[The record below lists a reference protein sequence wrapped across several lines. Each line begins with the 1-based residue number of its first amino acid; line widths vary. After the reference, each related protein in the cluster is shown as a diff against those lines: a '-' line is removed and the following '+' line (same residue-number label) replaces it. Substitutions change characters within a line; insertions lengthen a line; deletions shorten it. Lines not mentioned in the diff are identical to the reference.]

1 MTTPTTP
8 STPTTS
14 STDGGGLLGQVSA
27 RHAARGLRLQTWLR
41 LALALFIVATLV
53 LEPPQLNAG
62 WCAATAIA
70 YPALWGAATLWLSR
84 LSAVA
89 RGRRIWVLLALD
101 IVALGTVTV
110 LAGAS
115 AVESWTADVVIAAFT
130 LLPTMAAMQLRPG
143 VALVMAVPTV
153 GVYLLSSI
161 TTREA
166 NAEPWSSVA
175 LRTAVLVILCVGSVA
190 LSQLQ
195 RSRVREI
202 AGLADDR
209 SRLLVELT
217 TIQDRERRRLAEGLH
232 DGALQYV
239 LAARLDLE
247 DVRDGDPVAVERVEE
262 ALRESATLLRSTV
275 GELHPAVLD
284 RSGLVRAV
292 QDLAAGARRPGM
304 EIEVRTDGVPSEPVT
319 DADRV
324 VFGAVRELL
333 ANVVKHADASRVVVE
348 LSGADGMLTA
358 AVTDD
363 GSGFDPALAAERAAD
378 GHIGLTSHRL
388 RAEASGGRLVQVDGQ
403 QRGTRMVVSVP
414 R

>member
-1 MTTPTTP
+1 MSETTAPVTV
-8 STPTTS
+8 
-14 STDGGGLLGQVSA
+14 GGGLLGEVSA
-27 RHAARGLRLQTWLR
+27 RHADRGLRLQSWLR
-41 LALALFIVATLV
+41 VALAVFIVATLV
-53 LEPPQLNAG
+53 LEPPPLNAG
-62 WCAATAIA
+62 WCAAAAIA
-70 YPALWGAATLWLSR
+70 YPLLAGTATLWLSR
-84 LSAVA
+84 LTAAA
-89 RGRRIWVLLALD
+89 RGRRLWVLLALD

-115 AVESWTADVVIAAFT
+115 AVESWTADVVITAFT

-153 GVYLLSSI
+153 GVYLLTSI
-161 TTREA
+161 TTRDA
-166 NAEPWSSVA
+166 NSEPWSSVG
-175 LRTAVLVILCVGSVA
+175 LRTAVLVVLCVGSVA

-217 TIQDRERRRLAEGLH
+217 TIQEQERRRLAEGLH

-239 LAARLDLE
+239 LAARMDLE
-247 DVRDGDPVAVERVEE
+247 DVRDGDPVALERVEQ

-292 QDLAAGARRPGM
+292 QDLAVGARRPGM
-304 EIEVRTDGVPSEPVT
+304 DIEVITDGVPSEPAT

-333 ANVVKHADASRVVVE
+333 ANVVKHADASHVVVE
-348 LSGADGMLTA
+348 LSQAHGMLTA

-363 GSGFDPALAAERAAD
+363 GSGFDPDLAAHRAAG

-388 RAEASGGRLVQVDGQ
+388 RVEASGGRLVQVDGQ
-403 QRGTRMVVSVP
+403 ARGTRMVVSVP

>member
-1 MTTPTTP
+1 
-8 STPTTS
+8 
-14 STDGGGLLGQVSA
+14 
-27 RHAARGLRLQTWLR
+27 
-41 LALALFIVATLV
+41 
-53 LEPPQLNAG
+53 
-62 WCAATAIA
+62 
-70 YPALWGAATLWLSR
+70 
-84 LSAVA
+84 
-89 RGRRIWVLLALD
+89 
-101 IVALGTVTV
+101 
-110 LAGAS
+110 
-115 AVESWTADVVIAAFT
+115 
-130 LLPTMAAMQLRPG
+130 MAAMQLRPG

-153 GVYLLSSI
+153 GVYLLTSI
-161 TTREA
+161 TTRDA
-166 NAEPWSSVA
+166 NSVARSSVGP
-175 LRTAVLVILCVGSVA
+175 RIAVLVVLCVGSVA

-217 TIQDRERRRLAEGLH
+217 TIQEQERRRLAEGLH

-239 LAARLDLE
+239 LAARMDLE
-247 DVRDGDPVAVERVEE
+247 DVRDGDPVALERVEQV
-262 ALRESATLLRSTV
+262 LRESATLLRSTV

-292 QDLAAGARRPGM
+292 QDLAVGARRPGM
-304 EIEVRTDGVPSEPVT
+304 DIEVITDGVPSEPAT

-333 ANVVKHADASRVVVE
+333 ANVVKHADASHVVVE
-348 LSGADGMLTA
+348 LSQAHGMLTA

-363 GSGFDPALAAERAAD
+363 GSGSDPDLAAHRAAG

-388 RAEASGGRLVQVDGQ
+388 RVEASGGRLVQVDGQ
-403 QRGTRMVVSVP
+403 ARGTRMVVSVP

>member
-1 MTTPTTP
+1 MSQTTAPATI
-8 STPTTS
+8 
-14 STDGGGLLGQVSA
+14 GGGLLGEVSA
-27 RHAARGLRLQTWLR
+27 RHADRGLRLQSWLR
-41 LALALFIVATLV
+41 VALAVFIVATLV
-53 LEPPQLNAG
+53 LEPPPLNAG
-62 WCAATAIA
+62 WCAAAAIA
-70 YPALWGAATLWLSR
+70 YPLLAGAATLWLSR
-84 LSAVA
+84 LTAAA
-89 RGRRIWVLLALD
+89 RGRRLWVLLALD

-115 AVESWTADVVIAAFT
+115 AVESWTADVVITAFT

-153 GVYLLSSI
+153 GVYLLTSI

-166 NAEPWSSVA
+166 NSEPWSSVG

-217 TIQDRERRRLAEGLH
+217 TIQEQERRRLAEGLH

-239 LAARLDLE
+239 LAARMDLE
-247 DVRDGDPVAVERVEE
+247 DVRDGDPVALERVEQ

-292 QDLAAGARRPGM
+292 QDLAVGARRPGM
-304 EIEVRTDGVPSEPVT
+304 AIEVRTHDVASEPAT

-333 ANVVKHADASRVVVE
+333 ANVVKHADASHVVVE
-348 LSGADGMLTA
+348 LSQADGMLTA

-363 GSGFDPALAAERAAD
+363 GSGFDPHLAARRAEG

-388 RAEASGGRLVQVDGQ
+388 RVEASGGQLVQVDGQ
-403 QRGTRMVVSVP
+403 PRGTRMVVSVP

>member
-1 MTTPTTP
+1 MREMTPQATI
-8 STPTTS
+8 
-14 STDGGGLLGQVSA
+14 GGGLLGEVSS
-27 RHAARGLRLQTWLR
+27 RHADRGLRLQSWLR
-41 LALALFIVATLV
+41 LALAVFMVATLV
-53 LEPPQLNAG
+53 LEPPPLNAG
-62 WCAATAIA
+62 WCATAAIA
-70 YPALWGAATLWLSR
+70 YPLLGGGATLWLSR
-84 LSAVA
+84 LTAAA
-89 RGRRIWVLLALD
+89 RGRRLWVLLALD
-101 IVALGTVTV
+101 IIALGTVTV
-110 LAGAS
+110 LAGPS
-115 AVESWTADVVIAAFT
+115 AVDSWTADVVITAFT

-153 GVYLLSSI
+153 GVYLLTCI

-166 NAEPWSSVA
+166 NSEPWSSVG
-175 LRTAVLVILCVGSVA
+175 LRTGVLVLLCVGSVA

-217 TIQDRERRRLAEGLH
+217 TIQEQERRRLAEGLH

-239 LAARLDLE
+239 LAARMDLE
-247 DVRDGDPVAVERVEE
+247 DVRDGDPVALERVDQ

-292 QDLAAGARRPGM
+292 QDLAVGARRPGID
-304 EIEVRTDGVPSEPVT
+304 IEVRTNGVPSEPAT

-333 ANVVKHADASRVVVE
+333 ANVVKHADASHVVVE
-348 LSGADGMLTA
+348 LSQADGMLTA

-363 GSGFDPALAAERAAD
+363 GSGFDRDLAADRAAG

-403 QRGTRMVVSVP
+403 LRGTKMVVSVP